1 MLTKETLH
9 HIVNS
14 FPKETINSHVHT
26 HLCDGRPDMTV
37 ANIAARA
44 SEKGLKLIILTPHF
58 HKQVTDGETTLYT
71 DSDEGIFEKLRE
83 EIAAYERSGGSVRFL
98 LSTEADI
105 LTTDGTMAL
114 PVSKTAQACLDLVTP
129 TVNYHPLLPLEAVA
143 VTHIREVDDY
153 HESGR
158 YAELEERA
166 GGHERILKSLYEA
179 QTNAILNCPYPAMV
193 GHFFISHTVP
203 GRKYAW
209 SVPGRKTWT

>member
-71 DSDEGIFEKLRE
+71 DSDEGIFEKTP
-83 EIAAYERSGGSVRFL
+83 GG
-98 LSTEADI
+98 D
-105 LTTDGTMAL
+105 
-114 PVSKTAQACLDLVTP
+114 C
-129 TVNYHPLLPLEAVA
+129 
-143 VTHIREVDDY
+143 
-153 HESGR
+153 
-158 YAELEERA
+158 
-166 GGHERILKSLYEA
+166 SL
-179 QTNAILNCPYPAMV
+179 
-193 GHFFISHTVP
+193 
-203 GRKYAW
+203 
-209 SVPGRKTWT
+209 